1 MPMKRIIAYCMY
13 EGERAA
19 ALRYLRSTRD
29 AGSYVVGDI
38 DEVDIPA
45 LQRAGLVIEEISS
58 VPAGDARG
66 KTRAVVPGTRTR
78 TRRTTQTVVVPGAAA
93 PQTGLRVLIFDLR
106 LHRAEDAA
114 AVYDWL
120 EKRRAIIARTSQRK
134 LRVYLPEDSPLID
147 DIPAMKE
154 VASFEQCFRGPA
166 LTDLAYRAPQLES
179 ASPRL

>member
-1 MPMKRIIAYCMY
+1 MKRIIAYCMY

-19 ALRYLRSTRD
+19 ALRYLTSTRD

-45 LQRAGLVIEEISS
+45 LQRAGLVFEEISG
-58 VPAGDARG
+58 VPAGE
-66 KTRAVVPGTRTR
+66 TRAGARAVLPHARTR
-78 TRRTTQTVVVPGAAA
+78 TRRAGAPTVVVPPAA
-93 PQTGLRVLIFDLR
+93 PPQTAFRVLIFDLR

-114 AVYDWL
+114 AMHDWL